1 MATSAYVDR
10 YRYWRYS
17 AFRWRTDLSIAQ
29 KVALALGMAC
39 ITGLSAQL
47 RIHLWFTP
55 VPVTGQVFAVLLSGV
70 LLGARYGFL
79 SQALYVGIGAC
90 GIPWFQ
96 GWVGG
101 IGYLSHTMTLGYL
114 MAFIAVPLLI
124 GVLSERFIIARGF
137 LPQLGLMLIAVV
149 IIDLSGAAYLGA
161 YLHKDLHQ
169 AMNLGF
175 WPFIPWDLA
184 KAAAVAGIS
193 ATLLPKAS
201 YGHEAD
207 KTRYLVSY

>member
-17 AFRWRTDLSIAQ
+17 AFKWRTDLSITQ

-39 ITGLSAQL
+39 LTGLVAQL

-79 SQALYVGIGAC
+79 SQAFYVGIGAC

-96 GWVGG
+96 GWAGG
-101 IGYLSHTMTLGYL
+101 IGYLSNTVTLGYL
-114 MAFIAVPLLI
+114 LAFMVVPILI
-124 GVLSERFIIARGF
+124 GALSETFITARGF

-149 IIDLSGAAYLGA
+149 IIDLAGTAYLGSF
-161 YLHKDLHQ
+161 LHKDFHQ
-169 AMNLGF
+169 AMKLGF

-201 YGHEAD
+201 YGREVD
-207 KTRYLVSY
+207 SSRYTASY

>member
-17 AFRWRTDLSIAQ
+17 AFRWRTDLSVAQ

-39 ITGLSAQL
+39 LTGLSAQL

-70 LLGARYGFL
+70 LLGAGYGCL
-79 SQALYVGIGAC
+79 SQVLYVGIGAC
-90 GIPWFQ
+90 GAPWFQ
-96 GWVGG
+96 GSVGG
-101 IGYLSHTMTLGYL
+101 ISYLSHTVTLGYL
-114 MAFIAVPLLI
+114 MAFVAVPLLI
-124 GVLSERFIIARGF
+124 GVLSERFIIARGV
-137 LPQLGLMLIAVV
+137 LPQLGLMLGAIA

-161 YLHKDLHQ
+161 YLHKDFHQ

-207 KTRYLVSY
+207 RARYPVSY

>member
-10 YRYWRYS
+10 YRYWRHS
-17 AFRWRTDLSIAQ
+17 AFRWRTDLTIAQ

-39 ITGLSAQL
+39 ITGLAAQL

-96 GWVGG
+96 GWTGG
-101 IGYLSHTMTLGYL
+101 ISYLGHTVTLGYL
-114 MAFIAVPLLI
+114 MAFVAVPLLI
-124 GVLSERFIIARGF
+124 GALSEKLIIARGF
-137 LPQLGLMLIAVV
+137 LPQLGLMLVAVV
-149 IIDLSGAAYLGA
+149 IIDLSGTAYLGSF
-161 YLHKDLHQ
+161 LHKDFHE
-169 AMNLGF
+169 AMKLGF

-201 YGHEAD
+201 YGREVDRA
-207 KTRYLVSY
+207 RYPASY